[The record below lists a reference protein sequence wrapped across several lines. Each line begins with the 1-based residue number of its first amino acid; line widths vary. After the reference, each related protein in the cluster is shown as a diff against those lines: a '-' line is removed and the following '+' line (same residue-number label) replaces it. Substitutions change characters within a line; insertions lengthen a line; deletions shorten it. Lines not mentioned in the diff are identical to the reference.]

1 MEWYMAHVW
10 THVPH
15 LDLVDFGQN
24 VFTTPRDEAHMWYP
38 SKKFESL
45 DATSQ

>member
-1 MEWYMAHVW
+1 MAHVW

-24 VFTTPRDEAHMWYP
+24 VFATARDEAHM
-38 SKKFESL
+38 
-45 DATSQ
+45 